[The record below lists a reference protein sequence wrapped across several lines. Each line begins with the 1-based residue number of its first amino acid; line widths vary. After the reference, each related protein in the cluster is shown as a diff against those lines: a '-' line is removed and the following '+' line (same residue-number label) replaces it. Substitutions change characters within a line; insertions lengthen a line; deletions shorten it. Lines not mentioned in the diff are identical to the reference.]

1 MESEGRMLRDN
12 HHPIPSQPTEGCHSC
27 HCTSLTTTAQWE
39 TSWGWKTGE
48 TQKGGATH
56 KGQTEAQRKTEQLQ
70 PQASQRGRCIDK
82 NGLLADGPVHLP
94 QSVLQL
100 LGGAYK
106 PGLCKDFSAIK
117 FLFEMKLYA
126 VGEAFLCQ
134 TLNPEGIQ

>member
-1 MESEGRMLRDN
+1 MRGGCSVTTT
-12 HHPIPSQPTEGCHSC
+12 IPSQPTEGCHSC
-27 HCTSLTTTAQWE
+27 HFTSLTSHCPVGNQLGMENRRNTKRR
-39 TSWGWKTGE
+39 GKT
-48 TQKGGATH
+48 
-56 KGQTEAQRKTEQLQ
+56 QRTDRGPKKEQLQ
-70 PQASQRGRCIDK
+70 PQASQRGRCRDE
-82 NGLLADGPVHLP
+82 NGILAGGPVLLP

-100 LGGAYK
+100 PGGAYK